1 VLVPNVGSA
10 VAGVGVTAPLWVGLL
25 VGIAFGIPASLW
37 GIGNP
42 ETVIRT
48 GRLVDRLL
56 IGCFASV
63 TAFGAVLLYGLHAVG
78 LPMHFDPKPL
88 YVYSGAIGGVN
99 FGIGAAIGGYFPG
112 TEWIALG
119 EGRRDA
125 LYAIPGGLMGAAAW
139 TLIYQ
144 TTVGQLLVS
153 SANVGEMVVTGH
165 VADTRPWTMLAV
177 AVGYAAVVLTLLYFL
192 PRYKGG
198 AHSCRR
204 HLGTGCVDDHD
215 RAFIRDTTAFLT
227 EGAVDVAQRRVRR
240 LQQWVNAEAVPFTN
254 YYARTILGVASTV
267 ALIVVGSILLRQ
279 VFGQSTTYS
288 WLIGTLLLQNFDY
301 TAVVVH
307 GIGWEP
313 LSDVG
318 VMVGAMITS
327 VFISGRFTAFR
338 PVVPPSWRNRFG
350 TSPIRRG
357 FAAFTG
363 SFLVLFGARMAGGCT
378 SGHTLSGGVQLSLSA
393 WVFTAAVV
401 LSMVFTARLVYRDTT
416 WLTVPPQGTGA
427 PEAIPGGGR

>member
-1 VLVPNVGSA
+1 MPVVGSA
-10 VAGVGVTAPLWVGLL
+10 VAGIGVAAPLWVGLP

-48 GRLVDRLL
+48 ARLIDRLL

-63 TAFGAVLLYGLHAVG
+63 TAFGAVLLYGLHALG
-78 LPMHFDPKPL
+78 LSLHFDPKPL
-88 YVYSGAIGGVN
+88 YVYGVALGGVI
-99 FGIGAAIGGYFPG
+99 FGVGAAIGGYFPG

-125 LYAIPGGLMGAAAW
+125 LYAIPGGLLGAAAW
-139 TLIYQ
+139 TLLYQ
-144 TTVGQLLVS
+144 TSPGQWLIS
-153 SANVGEMVVTGH
+153 SANFGDMVVTGP
-165 VADTRPWTMLAV
+165 VADIRPWPMVAV
-177 AVGYAAVVLTLLYFL
+177 AVGYAAVVLALLYFL

-198 AHSCRR
+198 AHSCLR
-204 HLGTGCVDDHD
+204 HLGAGCVDDHD

-227 EGAVDVAQRRVRR
+227 EGAVDVARRRVGPRQRR
-240 LQQWVNAEAVPFTN
+240 VNAEAVPFTN
-254 YYARTILGVASTV
+254 YYARAILGVAATV
-267 ALIVVGSILLRQ
+267 AFVVVGSMFLRQ

-288 WLIGTLLLQNFDY
+288 WLIGTVLLPDFDY
-301 TAVVVH
+301 TTVVIR

-338 PVVPPSWRNRFG
+338 SVIPPSWRNRFG
-350 TSPIRRG
+350 TSPVRRAL
-357 FAAFTG
+357 AAFTG

-378 SGHTLSGGVQLSLSA
+378 SGHTLSGGVQLALSA
-393 WVFTAAVV
+393 WLFTAAVV
-401 LSMVFTARLVYRDTT
+401 VSMVFTGRLVYRDTT
-416 WLTVPPQGTGA
+416 WLTMPPQGTGA
-427 PEAIPGGGR
+427 PEAIPGGRR